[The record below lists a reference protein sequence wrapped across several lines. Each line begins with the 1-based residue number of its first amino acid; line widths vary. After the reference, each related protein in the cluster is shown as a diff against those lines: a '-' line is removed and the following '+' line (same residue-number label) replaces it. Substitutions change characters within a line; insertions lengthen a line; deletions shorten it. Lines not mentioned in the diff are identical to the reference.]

1 MLVPLTPTAWVDTC
15 QVARLRAQGAQTVVT
30 TYTGPE
36 FVVGLALAA
45 VAALV
50 NGTPA
55 GTLLA
60 LFNTTQGPQWL
71 GGQNVTTLTQ
81 LASGVRARIG
91 QATAIVTGMTA
102 ADLAT
107 ALNALATCG
116 GGAPPPPP
124 TFLESA
130 SFTPIITNTGGV
142 SDYSANGPCTLTRM
156 GGTTG
161 NVVLGTVRVF
171 GTTPAGQS
179 LAFTVGGLP
188 NVPNAGFQCVAS
200 ARVAAG
206 GPLPTEGFLIN
217 RENATSF
224 YVQAGPF
231 TLETTMNI
239 DLTFA
244 YLPGT

>member
-124 TFLESA
+124 TFLESG
-130 SFTPIITNTGGV
+130 SFVPIITNPTGNTFAV
-142 SDYSANGPCTLTRM
+142 NGPCTLTRA
-156 GGTTG
+156 GGLTG
-161 NVVLGTVRVF
+161 NIILGTVRLF
-171 GTTPAGQS
+171 GTVAAGDS
-179 LAFTVGGLP
+179 LSIVVGGLP
-188 NVPNAGFQCVAS
+188 TIPNAGFQCVAS
-200 ARVAAG
+200 ARMTAG
-206 GPLPTEGFLIN
+206 DPYPTNGLLIN
-217 RENATSF
+217 RENANAF
-224 YVQAGPF
+224 YVQGGPF
-231 TLETTMNI
+231 VLETTMNL
-239 DLTFA
+239 DLTFG
-244 YLPGT
+244 YVL